1 MIYWTRQR
9 DTSIPFIPPFGP
21 DILWRKL
28 SEGYVIIHPA
38 QFRVLVFRKGLAPHD
53 GKSGRRT
60 VTRGSRGRGW
70 GKDLARSRCCIR
82 FAF

>member
-9 DTSIPFIPPFGP
+9 DTSSPFIPPFGP
-21 DILWRKL
+21 NTLRRKL

-38 QFRVLVFRKGLAPHD
+38 QFRVLVFRKGLTSHD
-53 GKSGRRT
+53 GKSEDEG
-60 VTRGSRGRGW
+60 RGR
-70 GKDLARSRCCIR
+70 KDLARSRCCIR